1 MCPICWAT
9 LLATFSLTVAG
20 SATLIAGRDRI
31 VLTLALPLIALGLVH
46 RVGITMI
53 PSWVFVVLLT
63 AVAVRM
69 VWVLTRHKG
78 HTLIGSAWRRATKIA
93 SGSCPKRRA
102 ESQTSN
108 PERLSFRGN
117 VNTMLIRISKRS
129 FSKTKF
135 SFIIV

>member
-31 VLTLALPLIALGLVH
+31 VLTLAFPLTALGLVH
-46 RVGITMI
+46 RVGSVMI

-69 VWVLTRHKG
+69 VWVLARHNG

-102 ESQTSN
+102 ESKTPN
-108 PERLSFRGN
+108 PERLSFLGN
-117 VNTMLIRISKRS
+117 FNTMSIRIISKR
-129 FSKTKF
+129 FF
-135 SFIIV
+135 

>member
-9 LLATFSLTVAG
+9 LLAPFSLTVAG

-31 VLTLALPLIALGLVH
+31 VLTLALPLTALGLVH

-53 PSWVFVVLLT
+53 PSGVFVVLLT

-69 VWVLTRHKG
+69 VWVLTRHNG

-93 SGSCPKRRA
+93 SGSCPKRRSPA
-102 ESQTSN
+102 VGDRASDMAGRSN
-108 PERLSFRGN
+108 TNG
-117 VNTMLIRISKRS
+117 
-129 FSKTKF
+129 
-135 SFIIV
+135 

>member
-31 VLTLALPLIALGLVH
+31 VLTLALPLTALGLVH

-93 SGSCPKRRA
+93 AGSCPKRRSLA
-102 ESQTSN
+102 GGDRASN
-108 PERLSFRGN
+108 MVGRS
-117 VNTMLIRISKRS
+117 NTDG
-129 FSKTKF
+129 
-135 SFIIV
+135 